1 MKRKGMVLIE
11 ILISITI
18 FFIALYPLLNFNNRL
33 LSINNSITLFERE
46 NKNFSAL
53 KTQLTKS
60 DNKYLKSFIGTQ
72 TFNNRDG
79 NITKESIFKDIT
91 FPYPISEVSITIEIS
106 PITISSAVKKYD
118 YLYMKIMYM
127 VNNKTF
133 ISSSLI
139 SNKEEI

>member
-1 MKRKGMVLIE
+1 MVLIE

-46 NKNFSAL
+46 NKNFLAL
-53 KTQLTKS
+53 KTQLENL
-60 DNKYLKSFIGTQ
+60 DNRYLKKFIGSE

-79 NITKESIFKDIT
+79 NITKENIFKDII
-91 FPYPISEVSITIEIS
+91 FPYPVSNVTITIDIS
-106 PITISSAVKKYD
+106 PITISSTVKKYD

>member
-46 NKNFSAL
+46 NKNFLAL
-53 KTQLTKS
+53 KTQLENL
-60 DNKYLKSFIGTQ
+60 DNRYLKKFIGSE

-79 NITKESIFKDIT
+79 NITKENIFKDII
-91 FPYPISEVSITIEIS
+91 FPYPVSNVTITIDIS
-106 PITISSAVKKYD
+106 PITISSTVKKYD

>member
-46 NKNFSAL
+46 NKNFLAL
-53 KTQLTKS
+53 KTQLENL
-60 DNKYLKSFIGTQ
+60 DNRYLKNFIGSEI
-72 TFNNRDG
+72 FNNRDG

-91 FPYPISEVSITIEIS
+91 FPYPVSDITITIDIS
-106 PITISSAVKKYD
+106 PITISSTVKKYD

>member
-1 MKRKGMVLIE
+1 MVLIE

-46 NKNFSAL
+46 NKNFLAL
-53 KTQLTKS
+53 KTQLENL
-60 DNKYLKSFIGTQ
+60 DNRYLKKFIGSE
-72 TFNNRDG
+72 TFNNTDG
-79 NITKESIFKDIT
+79 NITKENIFKDII
-91 FPYPISEVSITIEIS
+91 FPYPVSDVTITIDIS
-106 PITISSAVKKYD
+106 PITISSTVKKYD